1 MKNVLLSIIGIVMI
15 GGLSACSSLPGFL
28 GGTSNQ
34 INAVLAAAAAGKYE
48 VLFTKNGMLLYSE
61 AWECTQAEG
70 KLTGCHKV
78 EGAAPSSPLVK

>member
-1 MKNVLLSIIGIVMI
+1 MKSVMLSIVACGMVI
-15 GGLSACSSLPGFL
+15 GLSACSSLPGFL

-48 VLFTKNGMLLYSE
+48 VLFTKNGTLLYSE

-78 EGAAPSSPLVK
+78 EGAVSPSVK